1 MSDSQAAR
9 TVQDSDLT
17 AEDIIA
23 WLERHPG
30 FLREHPQ
37 ALEALIPPAP
47 VRGRG
52 AIADFQHYMIERLKA
67 DKGALEDI
75 TREIVE
81 NSRANM
87 NNQHRIHRAVLLLLE
102 AESLDD
108 FVHTITIDLSA
119 LLDVDIAALVVE
131 TDGRRIP
138 HVGASGVRIV
148 PSGTVDK
155 WMAGKPALMQS
166 DITGIEAIYGGA
178 ATLVASQILLRV
190 DISMKTPPAILAFG
204 SRDPKMF
211 EPGQATDQI
220 SFLTRVVERCFRMW
234 LDLPGRG

>member
-1 MSDSQAAR
+1 MSDSHSAQA
-9 TVQDSDLT
+9 VQNADFT
-17 AEDIIA
+17 PEAVIA
-23 WLERHPG
+23 WLERHPE
-30 FLREHPQ
+30 FLRENP
-37 ALEALIPPAP
+37 AAIPLLVPPAP
-47 VRGRG
+47 ARGRG

-67 DKGALEDI
+67 DKGALEDV

-102 AESLDD
+102 AESFED
-108 FVHTITIDLSA
+108 FIHTITMDLSA

-131 TDGRRIP
+131 SDGDRIP
-138 HVGASGVRIV
+138 HIGVSGIRIV
-148 PSGTVDK
+148 PAGTIDK
-155 WMAGKPALMQS
+155 WMQGRPALMQS
-166 DITGIEAIYGGA
+166 DIAGLEAIYGGG

-190 DISMKTPPAILAFG
+190 DIAMKTPPAILAFG

-211 EPGQATDQI
+211 EPSQATDQI

-234 LDLPGRG
+234 LDLPG